1 MHMSTETAVKTP
13 AKRRKAKMST
23 VDPRA
28 NDVAF
33 FNPKFRG
40 VPDTELSMMLNE
52 YLDEAATSI
61 ERAAEVWE
69 EMKRRGCD
77 LSVSKGLNE
86 IMYHVSRGSLL
97 PAAAVRYGL
106 SGRKE
111 AMAVALKL
119 SLPEQRRV
127 LDDADSIVVKSANG
141 RAARVPLDEI
151 KAIDIPRVIQDGKVV
166 PAERQAAPVKVG
178 ADKGPTR
185 LKQVGFQVS
194 GPEYDALSWHAAQS
208 KCTIPVLLRMLAA
221 QKGVLKK

>member
-1 MHMSTETAVKTP
+1 MHMNTETAAKAPV
-13 AKRRKAKMST
+13 KRRKGTMDT
-23 VDPRA
+23 RA

-40 VPDTELSMMLNE
+40 VPDTELSMLLNE
-52 YLDEAATSI
+52 YLDAAAADI
-61 ERAAEVWE
+61 EHAAEVWE

-86 IMYHVSRGSLL
+86 LMYHVSRGALL

-111 AMAVALKL
+111 AMTIALKL

-127 LDDADSIVVKSANG
+127 LDEADSVTVKGANG
-141 RAARVPLDEI
+141 RPTRMALDEI
-151 KAIDIPRVIQDGKVV
+151 KAIDIPRIIRDGKVL
-166 PAERQAAPVKVG
+166 PAERQELPPKIKAVDLPK
-178 ADKGPTR
+178 KLR
-185 LKQVGFQVS
+185 RVS
-194 GPEYDALSWHAAQS
+194 FNVSVEEYDALSWHAGQS
-208 KCTIPVLLRMLAA
+208 KCTIPTLLRMLAA